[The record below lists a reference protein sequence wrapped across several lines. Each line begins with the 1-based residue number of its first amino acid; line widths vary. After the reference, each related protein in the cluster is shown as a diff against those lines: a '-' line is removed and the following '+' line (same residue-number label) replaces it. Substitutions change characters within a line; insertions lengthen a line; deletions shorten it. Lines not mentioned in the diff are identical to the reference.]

1 MPKGVKEIG
10 LDQGDGT
17 SNFNMGRVGP
27 FTGCRDLTSV
37 TFPPDSELT
46 KIKYLAFARTGL
58 TAFEVPMGVTE
69 IQSLAFFLC
78 DKLSTFTF
86 ASTTNL
92 VVKAPGTWG
101 IGGGPQG
108 EMATAELGAFSLCA
122 GKPLLGVY
130 VFHETPLEQLMT
142 LNDAEC

>member
-92 VVKAPGTWG
+92 VVKADFVNP
-101 IGGGPQG
+101 IIP
-108 EMATAELGAFSLCA
+108 AF
-122 GKPLLGVY
+122 
-130 VFHETPLEQLMT
+130 
-142 LNDAEC
+142 DAE